1 MNKAVGNNIFNLSSV
16 EVKLEDRSVHC
27 CLWNLETLGG
37 LYMKIIYVLC
47 GEETGISD
55 PRSYGHYRTSS

>member
-27 CLWNLETLGG
+27 CNVRNFGWV
-37 LYMKIIYVLC
+37 IYENHICAL
-47 GEETGISD
+47 
-55 PRSYGHYRTSS
+55 R